1 MVTGLLKFDGGDSSF
16 FLQRDHSA
24 VRNGPFHQR
33 KRVHDVTQRPGKVQ
47 ALRSVHTR
55 TPIFASRDV
64 ARNYKRSYLCVTCC
78 ALSRDL
84 TRHKNQCL
92 CKRPNEAFLW
102 QGPLFLNYKFKKLP
116 RETWNIIPMY
126 YLGRGG
132 IAIAQRKSKG
142 KIKRI

>member
-33 KRVHDVTQRPGKVQ
+33 KRVHDVTQRPGKAQ
-47 ALRSVHTR
+47 ALRSVHR
-55 TPIFASRDV
+55 FSRRATSLEILSDV

-116 RETWNIIPMY
+116 IET
-126 YLGRGG
+126 
-132 IAIAQRKSKG
+132 
-142 KIKRI
+142 